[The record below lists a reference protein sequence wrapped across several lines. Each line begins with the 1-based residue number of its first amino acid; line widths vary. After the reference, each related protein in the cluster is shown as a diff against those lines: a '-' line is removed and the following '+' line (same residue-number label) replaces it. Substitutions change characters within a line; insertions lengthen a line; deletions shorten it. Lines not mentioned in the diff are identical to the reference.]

1 MSRVAY
7 FMATNIGVMLVLS
20 MVMAI
25 VSGVFGINIGSGG
38 YIPLLITSV
47 VIGMAGSVISLF
59 MSKRQA
65 IKGMRVRVIEQPANN
80 TEQWLVDTVHN
91 QAERMGIGKPQ
102 VGVYDGPELNAFA
115 TGANRNNALVAVST
129 GLLEG
134 MEKREVEAVLGHEVA
149 HVANGDM
156 ITLTL
161 IQGIVNTFVFFFAR
175 IIGSAISR
183 GNRGGYWIGT
193 MIAQAVLGFLAT
205 IVVMYFSRRREFR
218 ADRGGA
224 ELTDSAAMAA
234 ALERLK
240 GGSSAPPMPAELRA
254 FGISGGGIKGGL
266 KKLFTTHPPLDD
278 RIAKLRQT
286 D

>member
-1 MSRVAY
+1 MTRSVLL
-7 FMATNIGVMLVLS
+7 MATNVGVMLVLTV
-20 MVMAI
+20 VMAI
-25 VSGVFGINIGSGG
+25 ASQIFGFNLSGG
-38 YIPLLITSV
+38 YIPLMIMSLG
-47 VIGMAGSVISLF
+47 IGMAGAVISLF
-59 MSKRQA
+59 MSKKSA
-65 IKGMRVRVIEQPANN
+65 IRGMRVQIIEQPANA
-80 TEQWLVDTVHN
+80 TEQWLVDTVYS
-91 QAERMGIGKPQ
+91 QAERMGIGKPE
-102 VGVYDGPELNAFA
+102 VGIYDGAELNAFA

-129 GLLEG
+129 GLLRG

-161 IQGIVNTFVFFFAR
+161 IQGVVNTFVFFFAR
-175 IIGSAISR
+175 VIGQAISR

-193 MIAQAVLGFLAT
+193 MVAQALLGFLAT
-205 IVVMYFSRRREFR
+205 FVVMYFSRQREFR

-224 ELTDSAAMAA
+224 ELTDKSAMAA

-240 GGSSAPPMPAELRA
+240 GNSAAPPMPAELKA
-254 FGISGGGIKGGL
+254 FGISGGIASGF

-278 RIAKLRQT
+278 RIGRLR

>member
-1 MSRVAY
+1 MTRAVL
-7 FMATNIGVMLVLS
+7 FMATNFGVMLVLTA
-20 MVMAI
+20 VMAI
-25 VSGVFGINIGSGG
+25 ASQLFGINLSGG
-38 YIPLLITSV
+38 YVPLMIMSV
-47 VIGMAGSVISLF
+47 AIGMAGSVISLF
-59 MSKRQA
+59 MSKKSA
-65 IKGMRVRVIEQPANN
+65 IRGMRVQIIEQPSNA
-80 TEQWLVDTVHN
+80 TEQWLVDTVYS
-91 QAERMGIGKPQ
+91 QAERMGIGKPE
-102 VGVYDGPELNAFA
+102 VGIYDGAELNAFA

-129 GLLEG
+129 GLLRG

-161 IQGIVNTFVFFFAR
+161 IQGVVNTFVFFFAR
-175 IIGSAISR
+175 IIGQAVSR

-193 MIAQAVLGFLAT
+193 MVAQALLGFLAT
-205 IVVMYFSRRREFR
+205 FVVMYFSRLREFR

-224 ELTDSAAMAA
+224 ELTDKSAMAA

-240 GGSSAPPMPAELRA
+240 GNRAAPPMPAELKA
-254 FGISGGGIKGGL
+254 FGISGGIASGF

-278 RIAKLRQT
+278 RIARLR